1 MSLKVV
7 IPDLVSRRVFIL
19 ALVLFAELGACRGGE
34 PRTSVPASGGSVGP
48 GRSARGAPA
57 ARASGPGIQDPVPQ
71 LSPWLSPEA
80 CASALAR
87 GERARRAR
95 ETVRIGTWN
104 IRWFPDGKPGKK
116 PAAEGLDVP
125 WLACAIAWL
134 DLDVLVVQEF
144 KAHERARARTA
155 ELVRRLDAATGGR
168 WATELDPCPHPAG
181 QHVGLLFDARRVTA
195 SGWQTY
201 ASLNPHGEACRDQL
215 RPGFGA
221 YLRFQDGPDLHLVAV
236 HWKSGQKRRDFAL
249 RRSSFAGLDAAF
261 AQAQESVP
269 DADVLF
275 AGDFNS
281 MGCARCSPRISAEA
295 ELTHVD
301 QDLSALRTPL
311 RRHADEPAC
320 SHYFGVRS
328 TLLDFF
334 VAASLDEL
342 PATRTATVYGPCADH
357 DCGSLAR
364 GQTPSAFARRLSDH
378 CPVVIELDARD
389 KD

>member
-1 MSLKVV
+1 MTAG
-7 IPDLVSRRVFIL
+7 LVSRRVFVP

-34 PRTSVPASGGSVGP
+34 PRASVPASAGGVAS
-48 GRSARGAPA
+48 GRF
-57 ARASGPGIQDPVPQ
+57 ARAANARRPSELGPKGPRAQ
-71 LSPWLSPEA
+71 LSPWLSREA
-80 CASALAR
+80 CTSALAR
-87 GERARRAR
+87 GERARRAPER
-95 ETVRIGTWN
+95 VRIGTWN
-104 IRWFPDGKPGKK
+104 IRWFPDGRPGKK
-116 PAAEGLDVP
+116 PAPEGLDVA

-168 WATELDPCPHPAG
+168 WAAELDPCPHPVG
-181 QHVGLLFDARRVTA
+181 QHVGLVFDARRVTA
-195 SGWQTY
+195 SHWQTY
-201 ASLNPHGEACRDQL
+201 ESLNPHGDACRDQL

-221 YLRFQDGPDLHLVAV
+221 YFRFQAGLDLHLVAV
-236 HWKSGQKRRDFAL
+236 HWKSGQKRRDFEL
-249 RRSSFAGLDAAF
+249 RRRSFAGLDAAF
-261 AQAQESVP
+261 AQAQRSVP

-295 ELTHVD
+295 ELTRVD
-301 QDLSALRTPL
+301 SDLSALRTPL
-311 RRHADEPAC
+311 RRLADEPAC
-320 SHYFGVRS
+320 SHYFGVRA

-342 PATRTATVYGPCADH
+342 PASRKATVYGPCADH
-357 DCGSLAR
+357 GCGSLPRA
-364 GQTPSAFARRLSDH
+364 QTRSAFAQRLSDH
-378 CPVVIELDARD
+378 CPVVVELDASD